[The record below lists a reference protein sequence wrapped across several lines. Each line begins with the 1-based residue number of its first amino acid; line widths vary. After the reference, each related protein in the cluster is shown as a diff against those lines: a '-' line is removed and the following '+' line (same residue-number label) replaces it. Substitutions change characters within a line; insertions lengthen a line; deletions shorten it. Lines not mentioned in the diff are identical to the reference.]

1 MTTSTVPATSA
12 KPARSIGSRVG
23 IRPRSVVVGV
33 VATAL
38 TAAIAVL
45 TLGTGEFPIPAGDV
59 VRTLFGQGTPAQDFI
74 VNELRLPRLI
84 TAILVGMALAA
95 GGAVFQSLVRNP
107 LGSPDVLGVTN
118 GASTAALT
126 VVILGGSSTQL
137 SLAAVAGGLGA
148 ALLIQ
153 LIGGRHGL
161 HGYRFILVGIGLA
174 AIFTGISGYLLTR
187 GVQMENARALLWLT
201 GSLDGRDWQQAG
213 PLLGVLAVTLPL
225 LLLAC
230 GPGLRILEMGDDPA
244 AALGVPV
251 KALRT
256 TALLTAAFLVSCAAA
271 AAGPVAF
278 VALIAPHLAKRLTR
292 APGPNLVPS
301 LAIGALLL
309 VGADW
314 LSQHL
319 GAPLPVGVVTG
330 VVGGAYLVWL
340 LTTERKAGRI

>member
-1 MTTSTVPATSA
+1 MTTSVIEKPAT
-12 KPARSIGSRVG
+12 PAGNRVG
-23 IRPRSVVVGV
+23 VRPRAVVVGV
-33 VATAL
+33 AAVLL
-38 TAAIAVL
+38 TAAISVI
-45 TLGTGEFPIPAGDV
+45 TLGTGEFPIAPADV
-59 VRTLFGQGTPAQDFI
+59 VKTLFGQGTAAQDFI

-118 GASTAALT
+118 GASTAALV

-153 LIGGRHGL
+153 LIGGKHGL
-161 HGYRFILVGIGLA
+161 HGFRFILVGIGLS

-201 GSLDGRDWQQAG
+201 GSLDGRDWEQAG
-213 PLLGVLAVTLPL
+213 PLLGVLAVTLPI

-230 GPGLRILEMGDDPA
+230 GPGLKILEMGDDTA

-256 TALLTAAFLVSCAAA
+256 SALFVAALLVACAAA

-278 VALIAPHLAKRLTR
+278 VALIAPHLAKKLTR
-292 APGPNLVPS
+292 APGPNLIPS
-301 LAIGALLL
+301 LAMGALLL

-314 LSQHL
+314 LAQH
-319 GAPLPVGVVTG
+319 APRTLPVGVVTG
-330 VVGGAYLVWL
+330 IVGGAYLVWL
-340 LTTERKAGRI
+340 LTMERRAGRI

>member
-1 MTTSTVPATSA
+1 MTTLDGT
-12 KPARSIGSRVG
+12 IGSRVG
-23 IRPRSVVVGV
+23 IRPRAVTVGI
-33 VATAL
+33 VAVLGTAV
-38 TAAIAVL
+38 ISVL
-45 TLGTGEFPIPAGDV
+45 TLGTGEYPIAPADV
-59 VRTLFGQGTPAQDFI
+59 VRTLFGQGTAAQDFI
-74 VNELRLPRLI
+74 VNELRLPRMI

-107 LGSPDVLGVTN
+107 LGNPDVLGITN
-118 GASTAALT
+118 GASTAALA

-137 SLAAVAGGLGA
+137 SLAAMAGGLGA
-148 ALLIQ
+148 AALIW

-174 AIFTGISGYLLTR
+174 AILTGISGYLLTR
-187 GVQMENARALLWLT
+187 GVQMENARAMLWLT

-213 PLLGVLAVTLPL
+213 PLLAVLAVTLPI

-230 GPGLRILEMGDDPA
+230 GPGLRILEMGDDAA

-251 KALRT
+251 GVLRT
-256 TALLTAAFLVSCAAA
+256 GALFTAALLVSCAAA

-301 LAIGALLL
+301 LAMGALLL
-309 VGADW
+309 TGADW
-314 LSQHL
+314 LAQHA
-319 GAPLPVGVVTG
+319 GRPLPVGVVTG
-330 VVGGAYLVWL
+330 IIGGGYLVWL
-340 LTTERKAGRI
+340 LTTERRRGRI

>member
-1 MTTSTVPATSA
+1 MTTLNGTV
-12 KPARSIGSRVG
+12 GSRVG
-23 IRPRSVVVGV
+23 IRPRAVVVGI
-33 VATAL
+33 VAVLGTAV
-38 TAAIAVL
+38 ISVL
-45 TLGTGEFPIPAGDV
+45 TLGTGEFPIAPADV
-59 VRTLFGQGTPAQDFI
+59 VRTLFGQGTAAQDFI
-74 VNELRLPRLI
+74 VNELRLPRMI

-107 LGSPDVLGVTN
+107 LGSPDVLGITN
-118 GASTAALT
+118 GASTAALA
-126 VVILGGSSTQL
+126 VVIIGGSSTQL

-148 ALLIQ
+148 ALLIW

-174 AIFTGISGYLLTR
+174 AILTGISGYLLTR

-213 PLLGVLAVTLPL
+213 PLLAVLAVTLPI

-230 GPGLRILEMGDDPA
+230 GPGLRILEMGDDAA

-251 KALRT
+251 GLLRT
-256 TALLTAAFLVSCAAA
+256 GALFTAALLVSCAAA

-301 LAIGALLL
+301 LFMGALLL
-309 VGADW
+309 TGADW
-314 LSQHL
+314 LAQHA
-319 GAPLPVGVVTG
+319 GRPLPVGVVTG
-330 VVGGAYLVWL
+330 IVGGGYLVWL
-340 LTTERKAGRI
+340 LTTERRRGRI

>member
-1 MTTSTVPATSA
+1 MTTMTAGR
-12 KPARSIGSRVG
+12 PARSIGSRVG
-23 IRPRSVVVGV
+23 IRPRSVVVGT
-33 VATAL
+33 VATVL

-45 TLGTGEFPIPAGDV
+45 TLGTGDYPIPAADV
-59 VRTLFGQGTPAQDFI
+59 VRTLAGQGTPAQDFI
-74 VNELRLPRLI
+74 VNELRLPRLV
-84 TAILVGMALAA
+84 TAVLVGMALAA

-174 AIFTGISGYLLTR
+174 AVFTGISGYLLTR

-213 PLLGVLAVTLPL
+213 PLLAVLAVTLPI

-230 GPGLRILEMGDDPA
+230 GPGLRVLEMGDDPA

-251 KALRT
+251 SALRT
-256 TALLTAAFLVSCAAA
+256 TALLIAAFLVSCAAA

-301 LAIGALLL
+301 LAVGALLL

>member
-1 MTTSTVPATSA
+1 MTATLA
-12 KPARSIGSRVG
+12 QKKPAPSIGSRVG
-23 IRPRSVVVGV
+23 IRPRAVLVGVLATVLTAVLVVV
-33 VATAL
+33 
-38 TAAIAVL
+38 
-45 TLGTGEFPIPAGDV
+45 TLGTGEFPIAPADV
-59 VRTLFGQGTPAQDFI
+59 VKTLFGQGTAAQDFI
-74 VNELRLPRLI
+74 VNELRLPRVI

-107 LGSPDVLGVTN
+107 LGSPDVLGITN

-153 LIGGRHGL
+153 LIGGKHGL
-161 HGYRFILVGIGLA
+161 HGFRFILVGIGLA

-213 PLLGVLAVTLPL
+213 PLLAVLAVTLPI

-230 GPGLRILEMGDDPA
+230 GPGLKILEMGDDAA

-251 KALRT
+251 RGLRT
-256 TALLTAAFLVSCAAA
+256 FALFTAALLVACAAA

-278 VALIAPHLAKRLTR
+278 VALIAPHLAKKLTR
-292 APGPNLVPS
+292 APGPNLIPS
-301 LAIGALLL
+301 LATGALLV

-314 LSQHL
+314 IAQH
-319 GAPLPVGVVTG
+319 APRALPVGVVTG
-330 VVGGAYLVWL
+330 IVGGAYLVWL
-340 LTTERKAGRI
+340 LTMERRAGRI

>member
-1 MTTSTVPATSA
+1 MTTLDGT
-12 KPARSIGSRVG
+12 IGSRVG
-23 IRPRSVVVGV
+23 IRPRAVVVGL
-33 VATAL
+33 VAVLGTAV
-38 TAAIAVL
+38 ISVL
-45 TLGTGEFPIPAGDV
+45 TLGTGEYPIAPADV
-59 VRTLFGQGTPAQDFI
+59 VRTLFGQGTAAQDFI
-74 VNELRLPRLI
+74 VNELRLPRMI

-107 LGSPDVLGVTN
+107 LGSPDVLGITN
-118 GASTAALT
+118 GASTAALA

-148 ALLIQ
+148 AALIW

-174 AIFTGISGYLLTR
+174 AMLTGISGYLLTR

-213 PLLGVLAVTLPL
+213 PLLVILAITLPI

-230 GPGLRILEMGDDPA
+230 GPGLRILEMGDDAA

-251 KALRT
+251 GVLRT
-256 TALLTAAFLVSCAAA
+256 GALFPAALLVSCAAA

-301 LAIGALLL
+301 LAMGALLL
-309 VGADW
+309 TGADW
-314 LSQHL
+314 LAQHA
-319 GAPLPVGVVTG
+319 GRPLPVGVVTG
-330 VVGGAYLVWL
+330 IVGGGYLVWL
-340 LTTERKAGRI
+340 LTTERRRGRI

>member
-1 MTTSTVPATSA
+1 MTTLNGT
-12 KPARSIGSRVG
+12 IGSRVG
-23 IRPRSVVVGV
+23 VRPRAVIVGI
-33 VATAL
+33 VAVLGTAV
-38 TAAIAVL
+38 ISVL
-45 TLGTGEFPIPAGDV
+45 TLGTGEFPIPPADV

-74 VNELRLPRLI
+74 VNELRLPRMI

-107 LGSPDVLGVTN
+107 LGSPDILGITN
-118 GASTAALT
+118 GAGTAALT

-187 GVQMENARALLWLT
+187 GVQMENARAMLWLT

-213 PLLGVLAVTLPL
+213 PLLGVLAVTLPI

-230 GPGLRILEMGDDPA
+230 GPGLRILEMGDDAA

-251 KALRT
+251 RVLRT
-256 TALLTAAFLVSCAAA
+256 SALFVAALLVSCAAA

-301 LAIGALLL
+301 LAMGALLL

-314 LSQHL
+314 IAQH
-319 GAPLPVGVVTG
+319 AARPLPVGVVTG
-330 VVGGAYLVWL
+330 IVGGAYLVWL
-340 LTTERKAGRI
+340 LTTERRAGRI

>member
-1 MTTSTVPATSA
+1 MTTLTMEKSV
-12 KPARSIGSRVG
+12 GSRVG
-23 IRPRSVVVGV
+23 VRPRALAVGV
-33 VATAL
+33 VAALL
-38 TAAIAVL
+38 TAVVAVL
-45 TLGTGEFPIPAGDV
+45 TLGTGEFPIAPADV
-59 VRTLFGQGTPAQDFI
+59 VKTLFGQGTAAQDFI
-74 VNELRLPRLI
+74 VNELRLPRVI

-107 LGSPDVLGVTN
+107 LGSPDVLGITN

-148 ALLIQ
+148 AVLIQ
-153 LIGGRHGL
+153 LVGGKHGL
-161 HGYRFILVGIGLA
+161 HGYRFILVGIGMS

-213 PLLGVLAVTLPL
+213 PLLGVLVLTLPI

-230 GPGLRILEMGDDPA
+230 GPGLRILEMGDDSA

-251 KALRT
+251 KVLRT
-256 TALLTAAFLVSCAAA
+256 TALFTATLLVACAAA

-278 VALIAPHLAKRLTR
+278 VALIAPHLAKKITR
-292 APGPNLVPS
+292 APGPNLVPA
-301 LAIGALLL
+301 LAVGALLL

-314 LSQHL
+314 IAQHT
-319 GAPLPVGVVTG
+319 PRVLPVGVVTG
-330 VVGGAYLVWL
+330 AIGGAYLVWL
-340 LTTERKAGRI
+340 LTMERRAGRI

>member
-1 MTTSTVPATSA
+1 MTTPQQ
-12 KPARSIGSRVG
+12 SIGRRGG
-23 IRPRSVVVGV
+23 IRPRAVTVGI
-33 VATAL
+33 VAALGTAV
-38 TAAIAVL
+38 ISVL
-45 TLGTGEFPIPAGDV
+45 TLGTGEFPIAPADV
-59 VRTLFGQGTPAQDFI
+59 VRTLFGQGTAAQDFI
-74 VNELRLPRLI
+74 VNELRLPRVV

-107 LGSPDVLGVTN
+107 LGSPDLLGVTN
-118 GASTAALT
+118 GASTAALA
-126 VVILGGSSTQL
+126 VVILGGTSTQL

-148 ALLIQ
+148 AVLLQ

-174 AIFTGISGYLLTR
+174 AVLTGISGYLLTR
-187 GVQMENARALLWLT
+187 GAQMENARALLWLT

-213 PLLGVLAVTLPL
+213 PLLGVLAVTLPV

-230 GPGLRILEMGDDPA
+230 GPGLRILEMGDDAA

-251 KALRT
+251 RLLRT
-256 TALLTAAFLVSCAAA
+256 GALFTAALLVSCAAA

-301 LAIGALLL
+301 LAMGALLL

-314 LSQHL
+314 LAQH
-319 GAPLPVGVVTG
+319 APRQLPVGVVTG
-330 VVGGAYLVWL
+330 IVGGAYLVWL
-340 LTTERKAGRI
+340 LTTERRAGRI

>member
-1 MTTSTVPATSA
+1 MTTLTLEKTV
-12 KPARSIGSRVG
+12 GSRVG
-23 IRPRSVVVGV
+23 VRPRAVVVGV
-33 VATAL
+33 VAAL
-38 TAAIAVL
+38 LAAAIAVL
-45 TLGTGEFPIPAGDV
+45 TLGTGEFPIPPADV
-59 VRTLFGQGTPAQDFI
+59 VKTLFGQGTAAQDFI
-74 VNELRLPRLI
+74 VNELRLPRVI

-107 LGSPDVLGVTN
+107 LGSPDVLGITN

-148 ALLIQ
+148 AVLIQ
-153 LIGGRHGL
+153 LVGGKHGL
-161 HGYRFILVGIGLA
+161 HGYRFILVGIGMS

-213 PLLGVLAVTLPL
+213 PLLGVLVLTLPI

-230 GPGLRILEMGDDPA
+230 GPGLRILEMGDDSA

-256 TALLTAAFLVSCAAA
+256 TALFTATLLVACAAA

-278 VALIAPHLAKRLTR
+278 VALIAPHLAKKITR
-292 APGPNLVPS
+292 APGPNLVPA
-301 LAIGALLL
+301 LAMGALLL

-314 LSQHL
+314 IAQHT
-319 GAPLPVGVVTG
+319 PRVLPVGVVTG
-330 VVGGAYLVWL
+330 AIGGAYLVWL
-340 LTTERKAGRI
+340 LTMERRAGRI

>member
-1 MTTSTVPATSA
+1 MTTLEKTV
-12 KPARSIGSRVG
+12 GSRVG
-23 IRPRSVVVGV
+23 TRPRAVLVGV
-33 VATAL
+33 VALIL
-38 TAAIAVL
+38 TAAISVL
-45 TLGTGEFPIPAGDV
+45 TLGTGEYPIASADV
-59 VRTLFGQGTPAQDFI
+59 VRTLLGQGTTAQDFI
-74 VNELRLPRLI
+74 VNELRLPRMV
-84 TAILVGMALAA
+84 TAILVGVALAA

-107 LGSPDVLGVTN
+107 LGSPDVLGITN

-153 LIGGRHGL
+153 LVGGKHGL
-161 HGYRFILVGIGLA
+161 HGYRFILVGIGMA

-213 PLLGVLAVTLPL
+213 PLLAVLAVILPIL
-225 LLLAC
+225 LLGF
-230 GPGLRILEMGDDPA
+230 GPGLRILEMGDDAA

-251 KALRT
+251 WGLRT
-256 TALLTAAFLVSCAAA
+256 GALFTATLLVACAAA

-301 LAIGALLL
+301 LAMGALLL

-314 LSQHL
+314 LAQHN
-319 GAPLPVGVVTG
+319 GQAMPVGVVTG
-330 VVGGAYLVWL
+330 IVGGAYLVWL
-340 LTTERKAGRI
+340 LTTERRRGRI

>member
-1 MTTSTVPATSA
+1 MTTLEATI
-12 KPARSIGSRVG
+12 RSRVG
-23 IRPRSVVVGV
+23 IRPRSVAVGIG
-33 VATAL
+33 AL
-38 TAAIAVL
+38 IGTAAISVL
-45 TLGTGEFPIPAGDV
+45 TLGTGEFPIPAADV
-59 VRTLFGQGTPAQDFI
+59 VRTLFGQGTAAQDFI

-84 TAILVGMALAA
+84 TAILVGVALAA

-107 LGSPDVLGVTN
+107 LGSPDVLGITN
-118 GASTAALT
+118 GASTAALA
-126 VVILGGSSTQL
+126 VVILGGTSTQL
-137 SLAAVAGGLGA
+137 SLAAVAGGLAA

-161 HGYRFILVGIGLA
+161 HGYRFILVGIGMA
-174 AIFTGISGYLLTR
+174 AILTGISGYLLTR

-213 PLLGVLAVTLPL
+213 PLLGVLAVTLPV

-230 GPGLRILEMGDDPA
+230 GPGLRILEMGDDSA

-251 KALRT
+251 SALRT
-256 TALLTAAFLVSCAAA
+256 GALFTAALLVSCAAA

-301 LAIGALLL
+301 LAMGSLLL

-314 LSQHL
+314 LAQHS
-319 GAPLPVGVVTG
+319 PKTLPVGVVTG
-330 VVGGAYLVWL
+330 IVGGGYLVWL